1 MISERDAQIARACSE
16 GLQRLYDLSHE
27 WYRIRGLHL
36 PWIAHFRDRIMQ
48 LHTDLV
54 AFVSA
59 WDAEPPKDDAHVV
72 NVSGLGHTNG
82 NRL

>member
-1 MISERDAQIARACSE
+1 MISKRDAQIARACSAE
-16 GLQRLYDLSHE
+16 LQRLYDLSHD
-27 WYRIRGLHL
+27 WYRIHGLTL
-36 PWIAHFRDRIMQ
+36 PWIVHFRDQIMQ
-48 LHTDLV
+48 LHTELD